1 MFDTFDTQVHL
12 EELEKEYLE
21 LEKLFTD
28 EAHQDVALDR

>member
-1 MFDTFDTQVHL
+1 MFDIYDIQIHP

-28 EAHQDVALDR
+28 EAHQDVAFDR

>member
-1 MFDTFDTQVHL
+1 MFDTFDTQVHP

-21 LEKLFTD
+21 LEKLFTN